1 MCTAPGSACSAAA
14 PAAAPEHG
22 PPRPAP
28 TRPPPQT
35 GEEKNR
41 SGRSTAASACG
52 GRTAVPLPPAEA
64 GPSSSLPLA
73 EAAPSSPSR
82 LRERL
87 GEGLPAT
94 RPCCAA
100 RPLAPSRPPPPA
112 GLLDSHIVFDAV
124 SALYG
129 AELVEAMEHDDGSGF
144 SVVSGPS
151 SEAGADPGGEG
162 EGAFWV
168 GVFCFSVLPSSVVET
183 ASRAGRSSA
192 SKASWS
198 GRRALPSRSWTIC
211 EAGDAG
217 HERHRAE
224 RPEGRSLHGD
234 ALDMV
239 RNSCSIT
246 RRRR

>member
-1 MCTAPGSACSAAA
+1 MTG
-14 PAAAPEHG
+14 
-22 PPRPAP
+22 R
-28 TRPPPQT
+28 PPQT
-35 GEEKNR
+35 GGGTIEWLRPAGGGGR
-41 SGRSTAASACG
+41 SGRRRREATAERPPRFFSSPACG
-52 GRTAVPLPPAEA
+52 GGREGAGGRAAPQSLAAPRDPPPTPPA
-64 GPSSSLPLA
+64 S
-73 EAAPSSPSR
+73 
-82 LRERL
+82 
-87 GEGLPAT
+87 
-94 RPCCAA
+94 
-100 RPLAPSRPPPPA
+100 

-129 AELVEAMEHDDGSGF
+129 AELVEAVEHDDGSGF
-144 SVVSGPS
+144 SVISSPS

-211 EAGDAG
+211 RQEMPATSVIAQSVLKGAVCM
-217 HERHRAE
+217 ETLSISK
-224 RPEGRSLHGD
+224 P
-234 ALDMV
+234 LDLIV

-246 RRRR
+246 QRRR